1 MRMAMAKIRPNGFES
16 CESFEDML
24 KDIYRMDECF
34 EGWVCGY
41 WILEFNRKLIDT
53 SEWLNYAFLHRDE
66 EFTSRWH

>member
-1 MRMAMAKIRPNGFES
+1 
-16 CESFEDML
+16 
-24 KDIYRMDECF
+24 MDECF

-66 EFTSRWH
+66 KFTSRWH